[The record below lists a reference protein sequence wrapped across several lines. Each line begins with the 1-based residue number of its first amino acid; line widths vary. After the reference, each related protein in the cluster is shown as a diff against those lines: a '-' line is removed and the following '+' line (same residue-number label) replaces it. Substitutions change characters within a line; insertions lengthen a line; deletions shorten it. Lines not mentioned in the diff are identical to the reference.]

1 MLDTQKLLKL
11 QQRKD
16 VQTQLLKRTLLQY
29 RDVQRFWTKR
39 GVDVLSNLSKKVYSV
54 KELVIDLCRIT
65 NDDDIEQNMFM
76 LPNTSMSQ
84 LEINILAAGLDSSMI
99 VAWIQTQ
106 RQTRNLP
113 HTMQRT
119 NWNWLIWMIKPSE
132 SCKKMMIFQPSW
144 LSARIW
150 KTWRSTTKMSH
161 YKAVG
166 YQDCCKSAPSNGDVK
181 KPHHIKNN
189 EMKKKSQRAL
199 EKSKKTRK
207 NHILKKN
214 IKYLINLYAPFFF
227 LFIISNEVTYCS

>member
-54 KELVIDLCRIT
+54 KELAIDLCRIT

-99 VAWIQTQ
+99 VA
-106 RQTRNLP
+106 
-113 HTMQRT
+113 
-119 NWNWLIWMIKPSE
+119 
-132 SCKKMMIFQPSW
+132 
-144 LSARIW
+144 
-150 KTWRSTTKMSH
+150 
-161 YKAVG
+161 
-166 YQDCCKSAPSNGDVK
+166 
-181 KPHHIKNN
+181 
-189 EMKKKSQRAL
+189 
-199 EKSKKTRK
+199 
-207 NHILKKN
+207 
-214 IKYLINLYAPFFF
+214 
-227 LFIISNEVTYCS
+227 